1 MERAAYPSDLTDEQ
15 WAVIRSVLP
24 PARSGR
30 TGRPPKYDRR
40 EIWNA
45 IFYQARTGC
54 EWRYLPHDLPPW
66 EDVWEHFS
74 RWRDNGTLQ
83 QVHDA
88 LREKVRSQEGREP
101 TPSAAIIDS
110 QSVRTPQ
117 KGGTTASTMARRSKD
132 ASVTSRWIRW
142 VCSWLSLSTAPES
155 RTRTGPNS
163 SS

>member
-15 WAVIRSVLP
+15 WAVIQSVLP
-24 PARSGR
+24 KAKNGR
-30 TGRPPKYDRR
+30 TGRPPKYERR
-40 EIWNA
+40 EVWNA

-74 RWRDNGTLQ
+74 RWRDNGTLA

-88 LREKVRSQEGREP
+88 LRAKGRLQEGREP

-110 QSVRTPQ
+110 QSVKTPQ
-117 KGGTTASTMARRSKD
+117 KGGATASMPARRSKD
-132 ASVTSRWIRW
+132 ANATSRWTPW
-142 VCSWLSLSTAPES
+142 AWFCAWWSTAPAS
-155 RTRTGPNS
+155 KTGTEPNS

>member
-15 WAVIRSVLP
+15 WAVIQSVLP
-24 PARSGR
+24 QAKNGR

-74 RWRDNGTLQ
+74 RWRDNGMLQ

-88 LREKVRSQEGREP
+88 LREKVRLQEGREP

-117 KGGTTASTMARRSKD
+117 KGGTTASMRANSSKD
-132 ASVTSRWIRW
+132 ASATSRWIRW
-142 VCSWLSLSTAPES
+142 VCSFVSSCTARES
-155 RTRTGPNS
+155 KTRTGPNS